1 MQHTASTEMILLRT
15 AAEARGHGDTLRQAG
30 RTIAFVPTMGALHQG
45 HMALVDEGRRLCDT
59 VVLSIFV
66 NPTQFN
72 VRADFD
78 AYPRTL
84 DSDLEIASGHGVDA
98 VYVPTAEDMY
108 PVGFDTTVHVDRTAS
123 PLEGAG
129 RPGHF
134 DGVATVVTKLFNAV
148 RPDVAVFGQ
157 KDYQQLAVIRRMAAD
172 LDTGIRIVGLPTVRE
187 ADGLAMSSRNVRLS
201 PQERAVAPVIHE
213 ALSDARAAL
222 ESGDNLASSLRDV
235 FSRRIETEPLARLEY
250 VSVADAG
257 SLRELEVVDTPA
269 VMSCAV
275 WFGDVR
281 LIDNI
286 LLPC

>member
-45 HMALVDEGRRLCDT
+45 HMALVDEGRRLCDA

-187 ADGLAMSSRNVRLS
+187 ADGLALSSRNVRLS

-222 ESGDNLASSLRDV
+222 DSGDNLASSLRDV

-250 VSVADAG
+250 VSIADAG
-257 SLRELEVVDTPA
+257 SLQELEIVDTPA

>member
-1 MQHTASTEMILLRT
+1 MILLRT

-45 HMALVDEGRRLCDT
+45 HMALVDEGRRLCDA

-187 ADGLAMSSRNVRLS
+187 ADGLALSSRNVRLS

-250 VSVADAG
+250 VSIADAG
-257 SLRELEVVDTPA
+257 SLRELEIVDTPA

>member
-45 HMALVDEGRRLCDT
+45 HMALVDEGRRLCDA

-187 ADGLAMSSRNVRLS
+187 ADGLALSSRNVRLS

-222 ESGDNLASSLRDV
+222 DSGDNLASSLRNV

-250 VSVADAG
+250 VSIADAG
-257 SLRELEVVDTPA
+257 SLQELEIVDTPA

>member
-187 ADGLAMSSRNVRLS
+187 ADGLALSSRNVRLS

-250 VSVADAG
+250 VSIADAG
-257 SLRELEVVDTPA
+257 SLQELEVVDTPA

>member
-45 HMALVDEGRRLCDT
+45 HMALVDEGRRLCDA

-187 ADGLAMSSRNVRLS
+187 ADGLALSSRNVRLS

-250 VSVADAG
+250 VSIADAG
-257 SLRELEVVDTPA
+257 SLRELEIVDTPA

>member
-1 MQHTASTEMILLRT
+1 MIVLGS
-15 AAEARGHGDTLRQAG
+15 AADARSFSSAEHAAG
-30 RTIAFVPTMGALHQG
+30 RSVAFVPTMGALHDG
-45 HMALVDEGRRLCDT
+45 HMALVAEGRRLCDT

-78 AYPRTL
+78 SYPRTP
-84 DSDLEIASGHGVDA
+84 DADLELASRHGVEA
-98 VYVPTAEDMY
+98 VYAPTPPDMY
-108 PVGFDTTVHVDRTAS
+108 PDGFDTRVHVERTAS

-157 KDYQQLAVIRRMAAD
+157 KDYQQLAVIRRMSED

-187 ADGLAMSSRNVRLS
+187 ADGLALSSRNVRLS
-201 PQERAVAPVIHE
+201 PEQRAAAPVIHV
-213 ALSDARAAL
+213 ALAAAREMFA
-222 ESGDNLASSLRDV
+222 SGVTLASALRDS
-235 FSRRIETEPLARLEY
+235 FTGRIDAEPHARLEY
-250 VSVADAG
+250 VSVADAR
-257 SLRELEVVDTPA
+257 SLQELDHVEVPA

-281 LIDNI
+281 LIDNV
-286 LLPC
+286 LLP

>member
-45 HMALVDEGRRLCDT
+45 HMALVDEGRRLCDA

-187 ADGLAMSSRNVRLS
+187 ADGLALSSRNVRLS

-250 VSVADAG
+250 VSIADAG
-257 SLRELEVVDTPA
+257 SLQELEIVDTPA